1 MKSLIE
7 LCVDKILTTPSLLS
21 VDNCLVLLSSL
32 DLQHPFQIVLRARIL
47 SILASGF
54 PYLLGKYGEEELK
67 SSLDEADWNCLW
79 NGYNEQLQIKERFSY
94 LKGTI
99 LERKNI
105 KITQLCDTYP
115 LELLVEGV
123 SWPSNVDVT
132 KREQYLDDDAFY
144 RVFKVTK
151 EDFQKLAKHV
161 KQRLKKEHGLF

>member
-1 MKSLIE
+1 MES
-7 LCVDKILTTPSLLS
+7 TQQHSAFLS
-21 VDNCLVLLSSL
+21 KT
-32 DLQHPFQIVLRARIL
+32 QIPRKMRMCQ
-47 SILASGF
+47 
-54 PYLLGKYGEEELK
+54 E
-67 SSLDEADWNCLW
+67 
-79 NGYNEQLQIKERFSY
+79 KERFSY